1 MDYSD
6 LLQGFTST
14 EPEETLTPQ
23 TPEQEDESRL
33 ESEIRGSFTDRK
45 LINRAITTFNCIAA
59 ARGSLYLLAR
69 LGLPALA
76 TGTVGGVLIVAAL
89 GDALARVSIN
99 QGKPSIDGNFLA
111 ALVRTVGAGA
121 AVWLSLDE
129 QREIS
134 SATDSGSEQFV
145 QEVKDFEVRDTAPPF
160 WQTPWLGVVPVLV
173 LMGILVIVGVRKND
187 RWRY

>member
-6 LLQGFTST
+6 LLQGFNAT
-14 EPEETLTPQ
+14 ESEEITQP
-23 TPEQEDESRL
+23 TPEQEDESLL

-45 LINRAITTFNCIAA
+45 LVNRAITTFLSIAA

-76 TGTVGGVLIVAAL
+76 TGTVGGILVVAAL
-89 GDALARVSIN
+89 GDALCKVSIN
-99 QGKPSIDGNFLA
+99 QGKPSIDGDFLA
-111 ALVRTVGAGA
+111 SLVRVIGAGGI
-121 AVWLSLDE
+121 VWLSLDE
-129 QREIS
+129 QREVS
-134 SATDSGSEQFV
+134 SATAEGSEQFV
-145 QEVKDFEVRDTAPPF
+145 QEVKEFEVRDTAPPF

-173 LMGILVIVGVRKND
+173 LMGILVIVGAKRND